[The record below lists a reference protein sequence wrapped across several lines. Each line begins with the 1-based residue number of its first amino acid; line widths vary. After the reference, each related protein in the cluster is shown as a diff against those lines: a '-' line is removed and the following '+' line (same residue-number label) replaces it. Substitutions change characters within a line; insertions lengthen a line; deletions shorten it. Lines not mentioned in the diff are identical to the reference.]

1 MRKIN
6 LLIILYFFTF
16 FSSASA
22 TNQNFDEWLV
32 AFKIKAKNQGISE
45 KTISTVMNKVKFI
58 PKVIEYDRYQP
69 EFYEDTFKY
78 INKRVNSSKIKKGL
92 NLYINN
98 NSLIDKI
105 EKEFSVEKELLLA
118 LMGIET
124 NFVNI

>member
-6 LLIILYFFTF
+6 LLIILYFFTI
-16 FSSASA
+16 FSTVSA

-69 EFYEDTFKY
+69 EFYEDTITY
-78 INKRVNSSKIKKGL
+78 INKRVTKSWHRE
-92 NLYINN
+92 Y
-98 NSLIDKI
+98 
-105 EKEFSVEKELLLA
+105 
-118 LMGIET
+118 
-124 NFVNI
+124 FVSG

>member
-16 FSSASA
+16 FSTVNA

-69 EFYEDTFKY
+69 EFYEDTITY
-78 INKRVNSSKIKKGL
+78 INKRVTKDEVNKAYIKIQKKIHPDISPETTRL
-92 NLYINN
+92 SMIVN
-98 NSLIDKI
+98 
-105 EKEFSVEKELLLA
+105 EAKEIILK
-118 LMGIET
+118 
-124 NFVNI
+124 NIS